1 MLTEILSS
9 YRITRASGRN
19 SVDRQVESTSDIP
32 GIIDLHTHTS
42 HSDGALTPR
51 ELLEKGKE
59 AGVKLISI
67 TDHDS
72 VSGLA
77 EAESCS
83 KEIGIEFVPG
93 IEITSRYGRYQ
104 LHFLGF
110 FFDYYDKTFKSR
122 LDYLRSAR
130 LSRARRIIAKLNNIK
145 IPLKFESVLERSGV
159 ENSIGRPHIAN
170 TMVEE
175 GYAETYDEVFNKYL
189 GIGRPA
195 YEANHPF
202 PPEEAIGM
210 ISQAGGLS
218 FIAHPSHYVT
228 EDIVRQFQ
236 KFGLD
241 GLEVI
246 HPSHSPEETEWAQR
260 FADENNLLKCGGSDF
275 HGGLKHDD
283 ANLGRYSIEEKWFES
298 MQKRLGRSLF
308 K

>member
-1 MLTEILSS
+1 M
-9 YRITRASGRN
+9 
-19 SVDRQVESTSDIP
+19 ESRSNP
-32 GIIDLHTHTS
+32 LGIIDLHTHTL

-51 ELLEKGKE
+51 ELLEKGKD
-59 AGVKLISI
+59 AGVRLISI

-83 KEIGIEFVPG
+83 KEIGIEVVPG
-93 IEITSRYGRYQ
+93 IEITSTYGRYQ

-110 FFDYYDKTFKSR
+110 FFDYNEKSFASR

-130 LSRARRIIAKLNNIK
+130 LNRARRIIAKLNRIK

-202 PPEEAIGM
+202 PPEEAIEM
-210 ISQAGGLS
+210 IAQAGGLS

-228 EDIVRQFQ
+228 GDVLRQFQ
-236 KFGLD
+236 QFGLD
-241 GLEVI
+241 GIEVI
-246 HPSHSPEETEWAQR
+246 HPSHSPEEVECAR
-260 FADENNLLKCGGSDF
+260 SFADCNNLLKCGGSDF
-275 HGGLKHDD
+275 HGGLKNDD
-283 ANLGRYSIEEKWFES
+283 ANFGKYSVEEEWLES
-298 MQKRLGRSLF
+298 MQERLGRRLF